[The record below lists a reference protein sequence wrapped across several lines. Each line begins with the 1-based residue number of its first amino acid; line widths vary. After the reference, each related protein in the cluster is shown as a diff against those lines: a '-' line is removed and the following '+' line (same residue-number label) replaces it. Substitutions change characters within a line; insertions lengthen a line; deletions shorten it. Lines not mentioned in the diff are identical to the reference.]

1 MKNKLLTFSLGFISA
16 LLVLG
21 CMGFT
26 SKKFDEYRV
35 VNIHQNDLNEKIDKM
50 QEDGWTLINLGSS
63 KLSTIDY
70 NTNYLALGMKMP
82 RGGTYHN
89 ILFGK

>member
-1 MKNKLLTFSLGFISA
+1 MKNNSLIFTFGFISA

-26 SKKFDEYRV
+26 SKKFDEYKIE
-35 VNIHQNDLNEKIDKM
+35 NIHQSDLNKRIDEM
-50 QEDGWTLINLGSS
+50 QDKGWTLINLGSS
-63 KLSTIDY
+63 KLLTIDY
-70 NTNYLALGMKMP
+70 TTNYLSMGIKPP